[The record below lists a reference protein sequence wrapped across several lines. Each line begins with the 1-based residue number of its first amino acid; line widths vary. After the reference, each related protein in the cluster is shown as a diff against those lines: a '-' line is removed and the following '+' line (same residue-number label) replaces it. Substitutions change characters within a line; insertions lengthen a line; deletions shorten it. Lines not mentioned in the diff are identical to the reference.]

1 MIHVRLDLKYGKD
14 EHEIGVLW
22 WLMPLERSESGK
34 AGKAEQKR

>member
-22 WLMPLERSESGK
+22 WLMPLEGSESGK